1 MKLALGVVEK
11 TLRGNKTRREGDAMR
26 IATKQQCKGLV
37 SYAGTA
43 LLALSLAGTVAES
56 RVTNEAP
63 ARAADNSQGHVK
75 TRTACLTAHVPGDPV
90 PISVTGTLYFHRH
103 YTAAD
108 PVLLLLHGLASNRGV
123 WDGGGAGDESP
134 RFARL
139 LADRGYV
146 VIAIDRPGYGD
157 SPYPNANVL
166 TVGNAILMEHEIVG
180 EIRSGSYT
188 VARAGDDDETPP
200 RCPAGDQAAFGSPTV
215 VLIGHSSGGG
225 QAQNYTTRFHD
236 ISATVAIGSHGA
248 TGGQAHTIVD
258 ILNRVVGPQINAGS
272 QFPIFFG
279 PGPMG
284 VSTDCLSLLF
294 YQPGAEPEVY
304 NAICSN
310 EAAATLTAPVG
321 EFVGPPVIPSTRDGV
336 IAHQVGATPVL
347 LVFPEQDAVVPGP
360 GNPFGDPDLRTK
372 EIDFWNNNCAC
383 DVTSLVVPNT
393 GHGAMFHLSAP
404 TLVDEIDS
412 WLTSRGLGPGRVH
425 NYTDD
430 GSGDQDLH

>member
-1 MKLALGVVEK
+1 
-11 TLRGNKTRREGDAMR
+11 MR

-37 SYAGTA
+37 SYAATA
-43 LLALSLAGTVAES
+43 LLALSLGTLAEAL
-56 RVTNEAP
+56 VTNQAL
-63 ARAADNSQGHVK
+63 ASAADDSQGHVK
-75 TRTACLTAHVPGDPV
+75 TRTACFTAHVPGDPV
-90 PISVTGTLYFHRH
+90 PTSVTGTLYFDRS
-103 YTAAD
+103 YTATE

-123 WDGGGAGDESP
+123 WDGGVAGDESP

-139 LADRGYV
+139 LAERGYV

-166 TVGNAILMEHEIVG
+166 TTGNAILMEHEIVG

-188 VARAGDDDETPP
+188 VARADDDDDTPP

-215 VLIGHSSGGG
+215 VLIGHSAGGG
-225 QAQNYTTRFHD
+225 QAQNYATRFHD
-236 ISATVAIGSHGA
+236 ISATVAIGSHNA
-248 TGGQAHTIVD
+248 TGGAAHTLADIV
-258 ILNRVVGPQINAGS
+258 NRVVLPQVKAGS
-272 QFPIFFG
+272 QFPILFG

-284 VSTDCLSLLF
+284 VSTDCLSLVF

-310 EAAATLTAPVG
+310 AAVATGTSPVH
-321 EFVGPPVIPSTRDGV
+321 EIVGPPVTPSTRDGV
-336 IAHQVGATPVL
+336 NAHQVGATPVL
-347 LVFPEQDAVVPGP
+347 LVFGDQDAVVPGP

-383 DVTSLVVPNT
+383 DVTSLVLPNT
-393 GHGAMFHLSAP
+393 GHDAMFHLSAP

-412 WLTSRGLGPGRVH
+412 WLTSRGLGPE
-425 NYTDD
+425 
-430 GSGDQDLH
+430 Q

>member
-1 MKLALGVVEK
+1 
-11 TLRGNKTRREGDAMR
+11 MR

-37 SYAGTA
+37 SYAATA
-43 LLALSLAGTVAES
+43 LLALSFVGTLGEA
-56 RVTNEAP
+56 RVTSEA
-63 ARAADNSQGHVK
+63 RSSGADNSQGHVK
-75 TRTACLTAHVPGDPV
+75 TRIACFTAHVSGDPV

-103 YTAAD
+103 YTATD
-108 PVLLLLHGLASNRGV
+108 SVLLLLHGLASNRGV
-123 WDGGGAGDESP
+123 WDGGVAGDEAP
-134 RFARL
+134 RVARL
-139 LADRGYV
+139 LAERGYV

-157 SPYPNANVL
+157 SPYANANVL

-188 VARAGDDDETPP
+188 VARAGDDDGTPP

-225 QAQNYTTRFHD
+225 QAQNYSTRFHD
-236 ISATVAIGSHGA
+236 ISATVAIGSHNA
-248 TGGQAHTIVD
+248 TGGVSHTFAD
-258 ILNRVVGPQINAGS
+258 IQNRVVRPQITAGS
-272 QFPIFFG
+272 QFPVLFG

-284 VSTDCLSLLF
+284 VSTDCLSLFF

-310 EAAATLTAPVG
+310 AAVATGAAPVG
-321 EFVGPPVIPSTRDGV
+321 EFVGPPVTPSTRDGV

-360 GNPFGDPDLRTK
+360 GNPFGDPDFRTK

-383 DVTSLVVPNT
+383 DVTSLVLPNA
-393 GHGAMFHLSAP
+393 GHDAMVHLSAP
-404 TLVDEIDS
+404 TLVDEIVG
-412 WLTSRGLGPGRVH
+412 WLMSRGLGPE
-425 NYTDD
+425 
-430 GSGDQDLH
+430 